1 VNHITSFADKVQ
13 RLKCENDEDYKRS
26 AGVQRNTFEKMPE
39 VVEAGLRD
47 MDRPPKLRR
56 AN

>member
-1 VNHITSFADKVQ
+1 MNHITSFGDKVQ
-13 RLKCENDEDYKRS
+13 LLKYENDEDFIRL

>member
-13 RLKCENDEDYKRS
+13 LLKCENDEDFKRL

-39 VVEAGLRD
+39 VVEAGLHD
-47 MDRPPKLRR
+47 IDRPPKLRR